1 MIGFISGILRDK
13 DYDNITVE
21 CGGVGFHI
29 MVTNSCMS
37 ALPALD
43 EEVKIYTYLHVRED
57 EMSLYGFVSQEEKR
71 LFLQLISVSG
81 VGSKTAIQILSAER
95 MSAIINSII
104 NEDTSVIANCKGI
117 GKKTA
122 ERIIVELKDKIKPF
136 DYILPNDNLMNSVI
150 ENSQSIDDAVIVLT
164 SLGLSKNKALALAK
178 QCAEKND
185 TAEQIVAKCL
195 HDMGEN

>member
-1 MIGFISGILRDK
+1 MIGFIKGILREK

-21 CGGVGFHI
+21 SGGVGFVI
-29 MVTNSCMS
+29 MVTSGCM
-37 ALPALD
+37 ANLPAVD

-57 EMSLYGFVSQEEKR
+57 ELSLYGFDSQEEKK

-81 VGSKTAIQILSAER
+81 VGSKTAISILSAER

-136 DYILPNDNLMNSVI
+136 DYILPNDNLMTAI
-150 ENSQSIDDAVIVLT
+150 KENSKALEDALIVLT
-164 SLGLSKNKALALAK
+164 SLGLTKADATKKAK
-178 QCAEKND
+178 SVMEKHD
-185 TAEQIVAKCL
+185 TAEQIVAKVL
-195 HDMGEN
+195 QSMGD

>member
-1 MIGFISGILRDK
+1 MIGFIKGILKDK

-21 CGGVGFHI
+21 CGGVGFNI
-29 MVTNSCMS
+29 MVTNSCM
-37 ALPALD
+37 ANLPSVD

-57 EMSLYGFVSQEEKR
+57 EMSLYGFESPEEKK
-71 LFLQLISVSG
+71 LFLQLITVSG

-136 DYILPNDNLMNSVI
+136 DYIIPNDNLMTAVQ
-150 ENSQSIDDAVIVLT
+150 ENTKALEDALIVLT
-164 SLGLSKNKALALAK
+164 SLGLTKNDATKKAK
-178 QCAEKND
+178 EVMTKTD
-185 TAEQIVAKCL
+185 TAEDIVAKVL
-195 HDMGEN
+195 HDMGN

>member
-1 MIGFISGILRDK
+1 MLGFIKGILRDK

-21 CGGVGFHI
+21 CGGVGFNI
-29 MVTNSCMS
+29 MVTNSCM
-37 ALPALD
+37 ANLPGID

-57 EMSLYGFVSQEEKR
+57 EMSLYGFESPEEKK
-71 LFLQLISVSG
+71 LFMQLITVSG
-81 VGSKTAIQILSAER
+81 VGSKTAIGILSAER

-136 DYILPNDNLMNSVI
+136 DYIIPNDNLFNAMQ
-150 ENSQSIDDAVIVLT
+150 ENSKALEDALIVLT
-164 SLGLSKNKALALAK
+164 SLGLSKNDATKKAK
-178 QCAEKND
+178 EVMDKKD
-185 TAEQIVAKCL
+185 TAEQIVAKVL
-195 HDMGEN
+195 HDMGG

>member
-1 MIGFISGILRDK
+1 MLGFIKGILRDK

-21 CGGVGFHI
+21 CGGVGFNI
-29 MVTNSCMS
+29 MVTNSCM
-37 ALPALD
+37 ANLPGLD

-57 EMSLYGFVSQEEKR
+57 ELSLYGFENPEEKK

-81 VGSKTAIQILSAER
+81 VGSKTAIGILSAER

-136 DYILPNDNLMNSVI
+136 DYIIPNDNLFDAMQ
-150 ENSQSIDDAVIVLT
+150 ENSKALEDALIVLT
-164 SLGLSKNKALALAK
+164 SLGLSKNDATKKAK
-178 QCAEKND
+178 EVMTKHD
-185 TAEQIVAKCL
+185 TAEQIVAKVL
-195 HDMGEN
+195 HDLGN

>member
-1 MIGFISGILRDK
+1 MLGFIKGILRDK

-21 CGGVGFHI
+21 CGGVGFNI
-29 MVTNSCMS
+29 MVTNSCM
-37 ALPALD
+37 ANLPAVD

-57 EMSLYGFVSQEEKR
+57 ELSLYGFESPEEKK
-71 LFLQLISVSG
+71 LFLQLITVSG
-81 VGSKTAIQILSAER
+81 VGSKTAIGILSAER

-136 DYILPNDNLMNSVI
+136 DYIIPNDNLFNAMQ
-150 ENSQSIDDAVIVLT
+150 ENSKALEDALIVLT
-164 SLGLSKNKALALAK
+164 SLGLSKNDATKKAK
-178 QCAEKND
+178 EVMSKTD
-185 TAEQIVAKCL
+185 TAEQIVAKVL
-195 HDMGEN
+195 HDMGG

>member
-1 MIGFISGILRDK
+1 MIGFIKGILRDK

-21 CGGVGFHI
+21 VGGVGFNI
-29 MVTNSCMS
+29 MVTKSCMAS
-37 ALPALD
+37 LPLTE

-57 EMSLYGFVSQEEKR
+57 ELSLYGFANPEEKR

-95 MSAIINSII
+95 MSAIVNSII

-122 ERIIVELKDKIKPF
+122 ERIIVELKDKIKPL
-136 DYILPNDNLMNSVI
+136 DYILPNDNLLKMTVENNQAI
-150 ENSQSIDDAVIVLT
+150 EDAVVVLT
-164 SLGLSKNKALALAK
+164 SLGLSKNNAMQLAK
-178 QCAEKND
+178 EVADKHD
-185 TAEQIVAKCL
+185 TAEQIVAKAL
-195 HDMGEN
+195 HNMNN

>member
-1 MIGFISGILRDK
+1 MIGFIRGILRDK
-13 DYDNITVE
+13 DYDSITVE
-21 CGGVGFHI
+21 SGGVGFLI
-29 MVTNSCMS
+29 SVTKSCMVN
-37 ALPALD
+37 LPNVD

-57 EMSLYGFVSQEEKR
+57 EMSLYGFESPEEKR

-104 NEDTSVIANCKGI
+104 SEDTSVIANCKGI

-136 DYILPNDNLMNSVI
+136 DYILPNDNLMNAMQ
-150 ENSQSIDDAVIVLT
+150 ENSKSLEDALIVLT
-164 SLGLSKNKALALAK
+164 SLGLSKNEATKKAK
-178 QCAEKND
+178 EVMSKSD
-185 TAEQIVAKCL
+185 TAEQIVAKVL
-195 HDMGEN
+195 HNMGD